1 MKLSEKYRP
10 ATLDAVVGQSAT
22 RYLRSL
28 ANEPDERCVLL
39 EGVGGCG
46 KTSAALALAAELGC
60 ANEFSGLH
68 IVPCSEFS
76 IDVARRLFEGMDGYV
91 AALRL
96 RPLEGRGWHI
106 VVLEEMEWLSL
117 QCQRYLKV
125 ALETRM
131 PPRSIVVATSNGAG
145 GLDRALLQ
153 RFDVFPFGS
162 GKFFAQSCQER
173 LEAIWLAE
181 AGQRPMPADWLTW
194 GWDGEYFS
202 MRSALAAMELCLR
215 TGGRE
220 AA

>member
-10 ATLDAVVGQSAT
+10 ATLDTVVGQSAT

-28 ANEPDERCVLL
+28 ASEPDERCVLL

-60 ANEFSGLH
+60 RDEFSGLH
-68 IVPCSEFS
+68 IVPCPEFS
-76 IDVARRLFEGMDGYV
+76 IDLARRLFNGVDGYSAV
-91 AALRL
+91 LRL
-96 RPLEGRGWHI
+96 RPLEGRGWHV
-106 VVLEEMEWLSL
+106 VVLEELEWLTA

-125 ALETRM
+125 ARETLM
-131 PPRSIVVATSNGAG
+131 PPRCIVIATSNGAG

-162 GKFFAQSCQER
+162 GKFFAHACQER
-173 LEAIWLAE
+173 MEAIWLAE
-181 AGQRPMPADWLTW
+181 AGQMPMPVDWHTW
-194 GWDGEYFS
+194 GWVGEHFS

-215 TGGRE
+215 MRGKE

>member
-10 ATLDAVVGQSAT
+10 ETLEGVVGQSAT
-22 RYLRSL
+22 RYLRDV
-28 ANEPDERCVLL
+28 AKKPDERCILL

-60 ANEFSGLH
+60 RDEFSGLH

-76 IDVARRLFEGMDGYV
+76 IDVARRLFEGTDGYT
-91 AALRL
+91 ATLRL

-106 VVLEEMEWLSL
+106 VLLEELEWLSP

-131 PPRSIVVATSNGAG
+131 PQRCIVVATSNGAG

-153 RFDVFPFGS
+153 RFDVFAFGS
-162 GKFFAQSCQER
+162 GKFFAQACQER
-173 LEAIWLAE
+173 LESIWRAE
-181 AGQRPMPADWLTW
+181 AGEAPLPPDWRVW
-194 GWDGEYFS
+194 GWDSEEFS

-215 TGGRE
+215 LRGRE

>member
-10 ATLDAVVGQSAT
+10 ATLEGVVGQSAT
-22 RYLRSL
+22 RYLRDV
-28 ANEPDERCVLL
+28 AKTPDERCVLL

-60 ANEFSGLH
+60 RDEFSGLH
-68 IVPCSEFS
+68 IVPCSELS
-76 IDVARRLFEGMDGYV
+76 IDVARRLFEGMDGYSAV
-91 AALRL
+91 LRL
-96 RPLEGRGWHI
+96 RPLEGRGWH
-106 VVLEEMEWLSL
+106 VVILEELEWLSP

-131 PPRSIVVATSNGAG
+131 PSRCIVVATSNGAG

-153 RFDVFPFGS
+153 RFDVFAFGS
-162 GKFFAQSCQER
+162 GKYFAQACQER

-181 AGQRPMPADWLTW
+181 SGEAAMPPDWLTW
-194 GWDGEYFS
+194 GWDGKYFS

-215 TGGRE
+215 TSGRE

>member
-1 MKLSEKYRP
+1 MRLSEKYRP
-10 ATLDAVVGQSAT
+10 STLDTVVGQTAT
-22 RYLRSL
+22 RYLQGL
-28 ANEPDERCVLL
+28 AKDPDSRCVLL

-60 ANEFSGLH
+60 ADEFSGLH

-76 IDVARRLFEGMDGYV
+76 IDVARRLFEGADGYT
-91 AALRL
+91 ATLRL
-96 RPLEGRGWHI
+96 RPLEGRGWHV
-106 VVLEEMEWLSL
+106 VVLEEMEWLSP

-145 GLDRALLQ
+145 GLDKALLQ
-153 RFDVFPFGS
+153 RFDAFAFGS
-162 GKFFAQSCQER
+162 GKFFSQACQER

-181 AGQRPMPADWLTW
+181 AGQEPMPADWRNW
-194 GWDGEYFS
+194 GWDGEHFS

-215 TGGRE
+215 MRGRE

>member
-10 ATLDAVVGQSAT
+10 ATLEGVVGQSAT

-28 ANEPDERCVLL
+28 GEEPDERCVLL

-60 ANEFSGLH
+60 RDEFSGLH

-76 IDVARRLFEGMDGYV
+76 IDVARRLFEGADGYSAV
-91 AALRL
+91 LRL
-96 RPLEGRGWHI
+96 RPLEGRGWHV
-106 VVLEEMEWLSL
+106 VVLEELEWLSP

-131 PPRSIVVATSNGAG
+131 PLRTIVVATSNGAG

-153 RFDVFPFGS
+153 RFDVFAFGS
-162 GKFFAQSCQER
+162 GKYFAQACQER

-181 AGQRPMPADWLTW
+181 ASGQPMPPDWLSW
-194 GWDGEYFS
+194 GWDGEHFS

-215 TGGRE
+215 TSGRE